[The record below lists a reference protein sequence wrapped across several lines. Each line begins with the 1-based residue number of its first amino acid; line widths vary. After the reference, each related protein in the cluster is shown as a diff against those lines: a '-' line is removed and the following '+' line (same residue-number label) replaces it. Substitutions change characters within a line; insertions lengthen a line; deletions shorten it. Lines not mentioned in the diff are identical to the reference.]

1 MIIFLFDWVNCF
13 VFFFALF
20 YLFCLN
26 TVVKK
31 GKAMQ
36 TSLVTLQMTAIA
48 TVSGV
53 VLDV

>member
-13 VFFFALF
+13 FFFALF
-20 YLFCLN
+20 ICLN